1 MDLFNSLP
9 EPALPTPPIEE
20 IAREAIRD
28 ISQVF
33 HFKPDSWWYALANRL
48 LKVPATKFAALIRS
62 ADLKVGTQSLWEAA
76 RDLLPQ
82 FSGGW
87 DLKKEKEVPK
97 EGPLLV
103 IANHPGNIDSVATLA
118 ALERPDVHMV
128 ANDRPL
134 LRALPNTSE
143 HLFFLDP
150 NDSARVD
157 VLRGLVKLL
166 DDGQTVVLFPSGCL
180 EPDPALYA
188 GGLESLK
195 KWSESLGVL
204 LSKVPESMVQLILT
218 QNVLTREAWEHPI
231 TRLAKTDRKKHQVG
245 MILQIIVQ
253 SLFDRWKLPVK
264 MTMPAPIPAESLSS
278 SMDWRSLN
286 TAIKEYVGAEMEKTF
301 EIL

>member
-1 MDLFNSLP
+1 MDLFNSSH
-9 EPALPTPPIEE
+9 EPALPPPPIEE
-20 IAREAIRD
+20 IAKEAIRD

-33 HFKPDSWWYALANRL
+33 QFKPDSWLYTLMERL
-48 LKVPATKFAALIRS
+48 LKTPATKFATLMRS
-62 ADLKVGTQSLWEAA
+62 ADLKVGSQSLWEAA

-87 DLKKEKEVPK
+87 NLHKEKEIPK

-103 IANHPGNIDSVATLA
+103 IANHPGNVDSVATLA
-118 ALERPDVHMV
+118 ALERTDVHMV
-128 ANDRPL
+128 ANDRPI

-143 HLFFLDP
+143 HLFYLDP
-150 NDSARVD
+150 NDQARFD
-157 VLRGLVKLL
+157 VLRGLVNLL
-166 DDGQTVVLFPSGCL
+166 NDGQTVVLFPSGCL

-204 LSKVPESMVQLILT
+204 LSKVPETMVQLILT
-218 QNVLTREAWEHPI
+218 QNVLTKEAWEHPI
-231 TRLAKTDRKKHQVG
+231 TRLGKTDRRKHQIG

-253 SLFDRWKLPVK
+253 SLFDRWKLPIN
-264 MTMPAPIPAESLSS
+264 MTMPEPIPAESLSP